1 MEYIYGALL
10 LHSAGKEI
18 NEADLKKVLEAAG
31 VSVETARVKAV
42 VTSLD
47 GVNIEEAVKT
57 AVAAPAAT
65 APAAAGG
72 AAAPAE
78 EKKEEAK
85 EEEEEGPSEEEAMAG
100 LGALFG

>member
-18 NEADLKKVLEAAG
+18 KEDALTKVLEAAG
-31 VSVETARVKAV
+31 VSVEAARVKAV

-57 AVAAPAAT
+57 AVAAPTAA
-65 APAAAGG
+65 APAAA

-78 EKKEEAK
+78 EKKEEEK
-85 EEEEEGPSEEEAMAG
+85 EEEDEGPSEEEAMAG